1 MSQFTNEDE
10 AMIQS
15 MLRQLLQS
23 VKEKITG
30 APSVECAEEI
40 LLHLEET
47 DENFHNYE
55 FVKYLRQY
63 INNTLGSVIEEE
75 SEKCT
80 SAQNQSEVSGYDTLV
95 QHVTKKTRESMQLT
109 TEEELKN
116 KLTTIRT
123 DLLSQAQIFPSNG
136 FTFFLLK
143 NLSGYREMMHAL
155 KNVMMVVV
163 ESLINKF
170 EEDRMCNKEVDSK
183 TKKKC
188 QSDYYTDNCSDS
200 DSSFN
205 HSYTF
210 MSQEQLQLLVEK
222 LDPIQPKEVRQE
234 ALQTLCLAP
243 PTDVLNSEC
252 WPNLRKHLTM
262 SLSDPD
268 AIFSEKILRFY
279 AKTFSSSPF
288 NMTREVYTSLAQH
301 LEFYFLSG
309 EYSLG
314 LSSGLDVSN
323 ADINHILKKVRL
335 LNEYQKEAPSSWIR
349 YPEKYMEEIV
359 ESTLSLLS
367 VKHDPNHPA
376 SPDFLSPIYFLAL
389 LDIKAIWFKKWMH
402 AHYSRTVILRLLE
415 KKYKSLINAAVQQ
428 CLDYF
433 EFCKTAVSKTSR
445 ANDFSQQHSNNEQ
458 KCFYTGSELQY
469 IYFVHSLC
477 LLGRL
482 LIYKQGRNLFP
493 VQLKTKKD
501 CISLTDLL
509 VLFTQLIYYSP
520 SYSKAA
526 LTAHTDNYSPA
537 SLVMEILQVFCDQTG
552 CAADCLYTD
561 AVMDALLDPLRS
573 LLNGTEVYINCLETT
588 LIDVA
593 DILARIAAAEDGLS
607 VLLYGGNKNS
617 AKENSSTAVHVIVQ
631 FTKKLLHDDISLLSG
646 SELLQVVKGAFI
658 FVCRQMYRTCEGLQM
673 LIPYGLHE
681 SIGEAWKKANLLS
694 ERVPTPVAGAG
705 STSSI
710 SVDSKNVLLWEET
723 LLDALVNFSATPKGL
738 FLLHSTGAMSDCVS
752 FMFNSLSKNLQT
764 NECEEFGNE
773 VIVAQMAT
781 TPTAALALQS
791 SEQISILGFI
801 KAFVTELW
809 ALLECGKDDVRITQP
824 KSTPVDPIDQSCQK
838 FFLYLINLL
847 TYPAVFELLSKQDIP
862 NKPVYSHRE
871 VPTDI
876 ISIIDRIIILNSEAK
891 IHSLFNYEQSHVFGL
906 RLLNVLCCEL
916 NTLLLL
922 EAQYKVSQ
930 VLLTAQEENVTETSE
945 GPGDFI
951 VDSLSVERNHVLV
964 RINLIGGPQERILP
978 LRGLDKGS
986 DPYPWPMFSS
996 FPLPKCYLA
1005 EVPRKTEFRQ
1015 DKDLEKLLSILKNPG
1030 EQTEWAEICRRQFC
1044 KIMKARPEIFSG
1056 TILAELIQ
1064 KFVLHLS
1071 ESRSNCYFSMGSY
1084 EATDA
1089 DVKKESLSS
1098 VQQLG
1103 IEMTVRY
1110 GKYLNL
1116 LKEHAENELCFV
1128 LMNCEQFLKQQQRTV
1143 VSSLRCLQGRY
1154 AGYDWFASSA
1164 FLIMSGD
1171 GKKTLTFLQQFSRLL
1186 VSAFL
1191 WVPRLHMSMH
1201 LPITTV
1207 ESGIHPVYFCSAH
1220 HIEMLLKAELP
1231 LVFSAFHMSGFSP
1244 SQICLQ
1250 WITQCFWNYMD
1261 WSEICHYIATCI
1273 FLGPDY
1279 QVYMCISVFRH
1290 LQQDILKH
1298 TEAQDLQVFLKE
1310 EALHGFRV
1318 TDYLEYMESLEV
1330 IYRPVLLKDMR
1341 NITVQN
1347 R

>member
-1 MSQFTNEDE
+1 MSHFTSEDE
-10 AMIQS
+10 ALLQS

-63 INNTLGSVIEEE
+63 INNTVGSVIEEE
-75 SEKCT
+75 TEKCT
-80 SAQNQSEVSGYDTLV
+80 SAQNQGEVSGYDTLV
-95 QHVTKKTRESMQLT
+95 QHVTKKTRESK
-109 TEEELKN
+109 E
-116 KLTTIRT
+116 
-123 DLLSQAQIFPSNG
+123 
-136 FTFFLLK
+136 
-143 NLSGYREMMHAL
+143 YREMMHAL

-170 EEDRMCNKEVDSK
+170 EEDRMHNKEVDSK
-183 TKKKC
+183 TKKER
-188 QSDYYTDNCSDS
+188 QSGYYTDNCSDS

-205 HSYTF
+205 QSYTF
-210 MSQEQLQLLVEK
+210 MSQEQLQLLVER

-234 ALQTLCLAP
+234 AVETLCFAP
-243 PTDVLNSEC
+243 PSDILNSES

-268 AIFSEKILRFY
+268 GTFSEKILRFY

-288 NMTREVYTSLAQH
+288 NMTREVYTSLARH
-301 LEFYFLSG
+301 LELYFLSG
-309 EYSLG
+309 EYSLRI
-314 LSSGLDVSN
+314 SAGLDVSN
-323 ADINHILKKVRL
+323 TDINRLLKKVRL

-349 YPEKYMEEIV
+349 HPEKYMEEVV

-367 VKHDPNHPA
+367 VKHESSPA
-376 SPDFLSPIYFLAL
+376 VSPDFLSPVYFLAL
-389 LDIKAIWFKKWMH
+389 LDIKAVWFKKWTH
-402 AHYSRTVILRLLE
+402 AYYSRTVVLRLLE

-433 EFCKTAVSKTSR
+433 EFCKAAVNKNSGVS
-445 ANDFSQQHSNNEQ
+445 DFSQQHCSDKQN
-458 KCFYTGSELQY
+458 FSYTGPELQY
-469 IYFVHSLC
+469 VCFVHSLC

-493 VQLKTKKD
+493 VQLKNKKD
-501 CISLTDLL
+501 SVSITDLL

-520 SYSKAA
+520 RYPKTA
-526 LTAHTDNYSPA
+526 LTMHTDSYSPA

-552 CAADCLYTD
+552 CAAECLYKD
-561 AVMDALLDPLRS
+561 AVIDALLHPVQS
-573 LLNGTEVYINCLETT
+573 LLSGTEVHINCLETT
-588 LIDVA
+588 LIEVA
-593 DILARIAAAEDGLS
+593 DTLARIAAVEDGLS
-607 VLLYGGNKNS
+607 LLLYG
-617 AKENSSTAVHVIVQ
+617 ENEKTAREDSPAAVHVIIQ

-646 SELLQVVKGAFI
+646 SEILPVVKGAFI

-681 SIGEAWKKANLLS
+681 SIGEAWKKTSLLS
-694 ERVPTPVAGAG
+694 ERVPTPVTAVD
-705 STSSI
+705 STSSV
-710 SVDSKNVLLWEET
+710 SLESKNI
-723 LLDALVNFSATPKGL
+723 
-738 FLLHSTGAMSDCVS
+738 TGAMNDCVNY
-752 FMFNSLSKNLQT
+752 MFSSLSKKIQT
-764 NECEEFGNE
+764 NDYEEFGNR
-773 VIVAQMAT
+773 VIVTQIAT
-781 TPTAALALQS
+781 TPTGAVALQS
-791 SEQISILGFI
+791 SGFI
-801 KAFVTELW
+801 KALVTELW

-824 KSTPVDPIDQSCQK
+824 KSTPVEPIDQSCRK
-838 FFLYLINLL
+838 SFLSLINLL
-847 TYPAVFELLSKQDIP
+847 SYPAVFELLSKQDIP
-862 NKPVYSHRE
+862 NKPIYSLRE

-876 ISIIDRIIILNSEAK
+876 IDIIDRLIILNSEAK
-891 IHSLFNYEQSHVFGL
+891 IHSLFSYEQSHIFGL

-922 EAQYKVSQ
+922 ETQYKVSQ

-951 VDSLSVERNHVLV
+951 IDGLSVERNHVLV

-978 LRGLDKGS
+978 LRVLDKGS

-1005 EVPRKTEFRQ
+1005 EIPRKSEFRQ
-1015 DKDLEKLLSILKNPG
+1015 DKDLDKLLSLLKSP
-1030 EQTEWAEICRRQFC
+1030 EKQTGWRESCRKQFC
-1044 KIMKARPEIFSG
+1044 KVMKARPDIISG
-1056 TILAELIQ
+1056 TILAELIE
-1064 KFVLHLS
+1064 KFVSHLS
-1071 ESRSNCYFSMGSY
+1071 ESRSDCYFSMGNY
-1084 EATDA
+1084 KATDA
-1089 DVKKESLSS
+1089 DVKTESLSS

-1103 IEMTVRY
+1103 VEMTVRY

-1116 LKEHAENELCFV
+1116 LKENAENGLCFV
-1128 LMNCEQFLKQQQRTV
+1128 LMNCEKFLKQQQRTV
-1143 VSSLRCLQGRY
+1143 ESPLCCLQEHC
-1154 AGYDWFASSA
+1154 AGYDWFASSV

-1171 GKKTLTFLQQFSRLL
+1171 REKTFTFLQRFSRLL

-1191 WVPRLHMSMH
+1191 WLPRLHISVH

-1231 LVFSAFHMSGFSP
+1231 LVFSAFHMSGFTP

-1250 WITQCFWNYMD
+1250 WISQCFWNYMD
-1261 WSEICHYIATCI
+1261 WSEICHYIAICI

-1279 QVYMCISVFRH
+1279 QIYMCISVFRH

-1318 TDYLEYMESLEV
+1318 SDYLEYMESLEA
-1330 IYRPVLLKDMR
+1330 IYRPMLLKDMR
-1341 NITVQN
+1341 NIRVQN
-1347 R
+1347 T

>member
-1 MSQFTNEDE
+1 MSRFTSEDE
-10 AMIQS
+10 ALLQS

-63 INNTLGSVIEEE
+63 INNTVGSVIEEE
-75 SEKCT
+75 TEKCT
-80 SAQNQSEVSGYDTLV
+80 SAQNQGEVSGYDTLV
-95 QHVTKKTRESMQLT
+95 QHITKKTRESK
-109 TEEELKN
+109 E
-116 KLTTIRT
+116 
-123 DLLSQAQIFPSNG
+123 
-136 FTFFLLK
+136 
-143 NLSGYREMMHAL
+143 YREMMHAL

-170 EEDRMCNKEVDSK
+170 EEDRMRNKELDGK
-183 TKKKC
+183 TKNER
-188 QSDYYTDNCSDS
+188 QSGYYTDNCSDS

-205 HSYTF
+205 QSYAF
-210 MSQEQLQLLVEK
+210 MSQEQLQLLAER
-222 LDPIQPKEVRQE
+222 LDPVQPKEVRQE
-234 ALQTLCLAP
+234 ALQTLCFAP
-243 PTDVLNSEC
+243 PSDILNSES

-268 AIFSEKILRFY
+268 ATFSEKILRFY

-288 NMTREVYTSLAQH
+288 NMTRDVYTSLARH
-301 LEFYFLSG
+301 LELYFLSG
-309 EYSLG
+309 EYSLRI
-314 LSSGLDVSN
+314 SAGLDVSN
-323 ADINHILKKVRL
+323 TDINRLLKKVRL

-349 YPEKYMEEIV
+349 HPEKYMEEVV

-367 VKHDPNHPA
+367 VKHEPNHPA
-376 SPDFLSPIYFLAL
+376 SPDFLSPVYFLAL
-389 LDIKAIWFKKWMH
+389 LDIKAVWFKKWTH
-402 AHYSRTVILRLLE
+402 AYYSRTVVFRLLE

-433 EFCKTAVSKTSR
+433 EFCKAAVNKNSR
-445 ANDFSQQHSNNEQ
+445 VNDFSQQHCSDNQN
-458 KCFYTGSELQY
+458 FSYTGPELQY
-469 IYFVHSLC
+469 VYFVHSLC

-493 VQLKTKKD
+493 VQLKNKKG
-501 CISLTDLL
+501 IGSVSQSLGGKVHSGYLMT
-509 VLFTQLIYYSP
+509 
-520 SYSKAA
+520 
-526 LTAHTDNYSPA
+526 
-537 SLVMEILQVFCDQTG
+537 
-552 CAADCLYTD
+552 
-561 AVMDALLDPLRS
+561 ALLRHMDRSRVLVSTFRTLRKS
-573 LLNGTEVYINCLETT
+573 CRIAATVCCQALSTSAPYFPSPGLGSMGSGPAGMYINCLETT

-593 DILARIAAAEDGLS
+593 DILARIAAVEDGLS
-607 VLLYGGNKNS
+607 LLLYGENEKT
-617 AKENSSTAVHVIVQ
+617 AKDDSPTAVHVIVQ

-646 SELLQVVKGAFI
+646 SEHLPVVKGAFI

-681 SIGEAWKKANLLS
+681 SIGEAWKKTSLLS
-694 ERVPTPVAGAG
+694 ERVPTPVTGAD

-710 SVDSKNVLLWEET
+710 SLESKTILLWEET
-723 LLDALVNFSATPKGL
+723 LLDALLNFSVTPKGL
-738 FLLHSTGAMSDCVS
+738 FLLHSTGAMNDCVN
-752 FMFNSLSKNLQT
+752 FMFSSLSKKLQT
-764 NECEEFGNE
+764 NEYEEFGNR
-773 VIVAQMAT
+773 VIVTQMAT
-781 TPTAALALQS
+781 TPTGAVALQS
-791 SEQISILGFI
+791 SGFI
-801 KAFVTELW
+801 KALVTELW
-809 ALLECGKDDVRITQP
+809 ALLECGKDDLRITQP

-838 FFLYLINLL
+838 SFLSLINLL

-862 NKPVYSHRE
+862 NKPMYSLRE

-876 ISIIDRIIILNSEAK
+876 IDIIDRLIILNSDAK
-891 IHSLFNYEQSHVFGL
+891 IHSLFSYEQSHIFGL
-906 RLLNVLCCEL
+906 RTVLQRLCCQLSFSSLPALKSGVYAVEI
-916 NTLLLL
+916 
-922 EAQYKVSQ
+922 KGKCFW
-930 VLLTAQEENVTETSE
+930 VLFVCFFFF
-945 GPGDFI
+945 PRDFI
-951 VDSLSVERNHVLV
+951 IDGLSVERNHVLV

-978 LRGLDKGS
+978 LRVLNKGS

-1005 EVPRKTEFRQ
+1005 EIPRKAEFRQ
-1015 DKDLEKLLSILKNPG
+1015 DKDLDKLLSLFKSP
-1030 EQTEWAEICRRQFC
+1030 EKQTGWTEICRKQFC
-1044 KIMKARPEIFSG
+1044 KVMKARPDIISG
-1056 TILAELIQ
+1056 TILAELIE
-1064 KFVLHLS
+1064 KFVSHLS
-1071 ESRSNCYFSMGSY
+1071 ESQSDCYFSTGNY
-1084 EATDA
+1084 EAMDA
-1089 DVKKESLSS
+1089 DVKSESLSS

-1103 IEMTVRY
+1103 VEMTVRY

-1116 LKEHAENELCFV
+1116 LKEHAENGLCFV
-1128 LMNCEQFLKQQQRTV
+1128 LMNCEKFLKKQQRTV
-1143 VSSLRCLQGRY
+1143 VSSLCCLRERY
-1154 AGYDWFASSA
+1154 AGYDWFASSI

-1171 GKKTLTFLQQFSRLL
+1171 GEKTLMFLQRFSHLL

-1191 WVPRLHMSMH
+1191 WLPRLHISMH

-1231 LVFSAFHMSGFSP
+1231 LVFSAFHMSGFTP

-1261 WSEICHYIATCI
+1261 WSEICHYIAICI

-1279 QVYMCISVFRH
+1279 QIYMCISVFRH

-1298 TEAQDLQVFLKE
+1298 TEDQDLQVFLKE

-1318 TDYLEYMESLEV
+1318 SDYLEYMESLEA
-1330 IYRPVLLKDMR
+1330 IYRPMLLKDMR
-1341 NITVQN
+1341 SIRVQN
-1347 R
+1347 T

>member
-1 MSQFTNEDE
+1 MSHFTSEDE
-10 AMIQS
+10 ALLQS

-30 APSVECAEEI
+30 APSVERAEEI

-63 INNTLGSVIEEE
+63 INNTVGSVIEEE
-75 SEKCT
+75 TEKCT
-80 SAQNQSEVSGYDTLV
+80 SAQNQGEVSGYDTLV
-95 QHVTKKTRESMQLT
+95 QHVTKKTRESK
-109 TEEELKN
+109 E
-116 KLTTIRT
+116 
-123 DLLSQAQIFPSNG
+123 
-136 FTFFLLK
+136 
-143 NLSGYREMMHAL
+143 YREMMHAL

-170 EEDRMCNKEVDSK
+170 EEDRMCNMELDSK
-183 TKKKC
+183 TKKERR
-188 QSDYYTDNCSDS
+188 SGYYTDNCSDS

-205 HSYTF
+205 QSYTF
-210 MSQEQLQLLVEK
+210 MSQEQLQLLVER

-234 ALQTLCLAP
+234 ALQTLCFAP
-243 PTDVLNSEC
+243 PSDILNSES

-262 SLSDPD
+262 SLSDAD
-268 AIFSEKILRFY
+268 ATFSEKILRFY

-288 NMTREVYTSLAQH
+288 NMTREVYTSLAKH
-301 LEFYFLSG
+301 LELYFLSG
-309 EYSLG
+309 EYSLRI
-314 LSSGLDVSN
+314 SAGLDVSN
-323 ADINHILKKVRL
+323 TDVNRLLKKVRL

-349 YPEKYMEEIV
+349 HPEKYMEEVV

-367 VKHDPNHPA
+367 VKHEPNHPA
-376 SPDFLSPIYFLAL
+376 SPDFLSPVHFLAL
-389 LDIKAIWFKKWMH
+389 LDIKAVWFKKWTH
-402 AHYSRTVILRLLE
+402 AYYSRTVVLRLLE

-433 EFCKTAVSKTSR
+433 EFCKAAVNKNSR
-445 ANDFSQQHSNNEQ
+445 VNDFSQQHCSDKQN
-458 KCFYTGSELQY
+458 FSYTGPELQY
-469 IYFVHSLC
+469 VYFVHSLC

-493 VQLKTKKD
+493 VQLKNKKD
-501 CISLTDLL
+501 SVSITDLL

-520 SYSKAA
+520 SYPKTA
-526 LTAHTDNYSPA
+526 LAEHADTYSPA

-552 CAADCLYTD
+552 CAVECLYTD
-561 AVMDALLDPLRS
+561 AVIDALLHPVQS
-573 LLNGTEVYINCLETT
+573 LLSGTEVYINCLETT

-593 DILARIAAAEDGLS
+593 DILARIAAVEDGLS
-607 VLLYGGNKNS
+607 LLLYGENEKT
-617 AKENSSTAVHVIVQ
+617 AKEDSPTAVHVIVQ

-646 SELLQVVKGAFI
+646 SEILPVVKGAFI

-673 LIPYGLHE
+673 LIRYGLHE
-681 SIGEAWKKANLLS
+681 SIGEAWKKTSLLS
-694 ERVPTPVAGAG
+694 ERVPTPVTGAD

-710 SVDSKNVLLWEET
+710 SLESKNILLWEET
-723 LLDALVNFSATPKGL
+723 LLDALLNFSATPKGL
-738 FLLHSTGAMSDCVS
+738 FLLHSTGAMNDCVN
-752 FMFNSLSKNLQT
+752 FMFSSLSKKIQT
-764 NECEEFGNE
+764 NEYEEFGNR
-773 VIVAQMAT
+773 VIVTQMAT
-781 TPTAALALQS
+781 TPTGAVALQS
-791 SEQISILGFI
+791 SGFI
-801 KAFVTELW
+801 KALVTELW
-809 ALLECGKDDVRITQP
+809 ALLECGKDDLRVTQP
-824 KSTPVDPIDQSCQK
+824 KSTPVDTIDQSCQK
-838 FFLYLINLL
+838 SFLTLINLL

-862 NKPVYSHRE
+862 NKPMYSLRE

-876 ISIIDRIIILNSEAK
+876 IKMEQMNRGPSACLHSSFERFYSTHMQGNLAWKDIIDRLIILNSEAK
-891 IHSLFNYEQSHVFGL
+891 IRSLFSYEQSHIFGL

-922 EAQYKVSQ
+922 ETQYKVSQ

-951 VDSLSVERNHVLV
+951 IDGLSVERNHVLV

-978 LRGLDKGS
+978 LRVLDKGS

-1005 EVPRKTEFRQ
+1005 EVPRKAEFRQ
-1015 DKDLEKLLSILKNPG
+1015 DKDLDKLLSLLKSPDK
-1030 EQTEWAEICRRQFC
+1030 QTGWTEICRKQFC
-1044 KIMKARPEIFSG
+1044 KVMKARPDIISG
-1056 TILAELIQ
+1056 TILAELIE
-1064 KFVLHLS
+1064 KFVSHLS
-1071 ESRSNCYFSMGSY
+1071 ESHLDCYFSTGNY
-1084 EATDA
+1084 KAVDA
-1089 DVKKESLSS
+1089 DVTNESLSS

-1103 IEMTVRY
+1103 VEMTVRY

-1116 LKEHAENELCFV
+1116 LKEHAENGLCFV
-1128 LMNCEQFLKQQQRTV
+1128 LMNCEKFLKQQQRTV
-1143 VSSLRCLQGRY
+1143 VSSLCCLQERY
-1154 AGYDWFASSA
+1154 AGYDWFASSV
-1164 FLIMSGD
+1164 FLMMSGD
-1171 GKKTLTFLQQFSRLL
+1171 GEKTLAFLQRFSRLL

-1191 WVPRLHMSMH
+1191 WLPRLHISMH
-1201 LPITTV
+1201 LPVTTV

-1231 LVFSAFHMSGFSP
+1231 LVFSAFHMAGFTS

-1261 WSEICHYIATCI
+1261 WSEICHYIAICI

-1279 QVYMCISVFRH
+1279 QIYMCISVFRH

-1318 TDYLEYMESLEV
+1318 SDYLEYMESLEA
-1330 IYRPVLLKDMR
+1330 IYRPMLLKDMR
-1341 NITVQN
+1341 NIRVQN
-1347 R
+1347 T

>member
-10 AMIQS
+10 ALLQS

-23 VKEKITG
+23 VKDKITG

-63 INNTLGSVIEEE
+63 INNTLGPVIEEE

-80 SAQNQSEVSGYDTLV
+80 SIQNQTEVSGYDTLV
-95 QHVTKKTRESMQLT
+95 QHVTKKTRES
-109 TEEELKN
+109 KH
-116 KLTTIRT
+116 
-123 DLLSQAQIFPSNG
+123 
-136 FTFFLLK
+136 
-143 NLSGYREMMHAL
+143 YRDMVHAL

-170 EEDRMCNKEVDSK
+170 EEDRMCNKELDSK

-205 HSYTF
+205 QSYTF

-234 ALQTLCLAP
+234 ALQMLCLAP
-243 PTDVLNSEC
+243 PSDVLNSEC
-252 WPNLRKHLTM
+252 WPNLRKHLMM

-268 AIFSEKILRFY
+268 AVFSEKVLRFY

-301 LEFYFLSG
+301 LELYFLSG
-309 EYSLG
+309 EYSLHI
-314 LSSGLDVSN
+314 SSGLDVSS
-323 ADINHILKKVRL
+323 ADVNHILKKVRL

-376 SPDFLSPIYFLAL
+376 SSDFLSPIYFLAL
-389 LDIKAIWFKKWMH
+389 LDIKAVWFKRWTH

-433 EFCKTAVSKTSR
+433 EFCKAAVSKTSR
-445 ANDFSQQHSNNEQ
+445 VNDFSQQHSYNEQ
-458 KCFYTGSELQY
+458 TFFYTGSDLQY
-469 IYFVHSLC
+469 ICFVHSLC

-493 VQLKTKKD
+493 VQLKNKKD
-501 CISLTDLL
+501 CVSLTDLL

-520 SYSKAA
+520 SYSKEA

-573 LLNGTEVYINCLETT
+573 LLNGTEVYINCPETT

-617 AKENSSTAVHVIVQ
+617 AKENSPTAVHVIVQ

-681 SIGEAWKKANLLS
+681 SIGEAWKKASSLS
-694 ERVPTPVAGAG
+694 ERATGAD
-705 STSSI
+705 SKSSI
-710 SVDSKNVLLWEET
+710 SLDSKNVSLWEET
-723 LLDALVNFSATPKGL
+723 LLDALLNFSATPKGL
-738 FLLHSTGAMSDCVS
+738 FLLHSTEAMSDCVS
-752 FMFNSLSKNLQT
+752 FMFNSLSKKHQT
-764 NECEEFGNE
+764 NEREEFGNG

-781 TPTAALALQS
+781 TPAAAVALQS
-791 SEQISILGFI
+791 SGFI
-801 KAFVTELW
+801 KAFVAELW
-809 ALLECGKDDVRITQP
+809 ALLECGKDDVRLTQP

-838 FFLYLINLL
+838 TFLYLINLL

-862 NKPVYSHRE
+862 NKPMYSHRE

-922 EAQYKVSQ
+922 ETQYKVSE
-930 VLLTAQEENVTETSE
+930 VLLTAQEENVTEASE

-951 VDSLSVERNHVLV
+951 IDSLSVERNHVLV
-964 RINLIGGPQERILP
+964 RINLIGGPRERILP
-978 LRGLDKGS
+978 SRALDKGS

-1005 EVPRKTEFRQ
+1005 EAPRKDDFGQ
-1015 DKDLEKLLSILKNPG
+1015 DKDLDKLLSILQNPG
-1030 EQTEWAEICRRQFC
+1030 EQTEWAEICRTQFC
-1044 KIMKARPEIFSG
+1044 KIMKTRPDIISG
-1056 TILAELIQ
+1056 AILAELIE
-1064 KFVLHLS
+1064 KFVLRLS
-1071 ESRSNCYFSMGSY
+1071 ESQSNCYFSMGRY
-1084 EATDA
+1084 KATDA
-1089 DVKKESLSS
+1089 GMKKESLSS

-1116 LKEHAENELCFV
+1116 LKEHAENELCSV

-1154 AGYDWFASSA
+1154 AGYDWFASSV

-1171 GKKTLTFLQQFSRLL
+1171 GEKTLTFLQRFSHLL

-1191 WVPRLHMSMH
+1191 WIPRLHMSMH

-1220 HIEMLLKAELP
+1220 YIEMLLKAELP
-1231 LVFSAFHMSGFSP
+1231 LVFAAFHMSGFTP

-1318 TDYLEYMESLEV
+1318 SDYLGYMESLELT
-1330 IYRPVLLKDMR
+1330 YRPALLKDMR
-1341 NITVQN
+1341 NIGVQN
-1347 R
+1347 T

>member
-1 MSQFTNEDE
+1 MSHFTSEDE
-10 AMIQS
+10 ALLQS

-63 INNTLGSVIEEE
+63 INNTVGSVIEEE
-75 SEKCT
+75 TEKCT
-80 SAQNQSEVSGYDTLV
+80 SAQNQGEVSGYDTLV
-95 QHVTKKTRESMQLT
+95 QHVTKKTRESK
-109 TEEELKN
+109 E
-116 KLTTIRT
+116 
-123 DLLSQAQIFPSNG
+123 
-136 FTFFLLK
+136 
-143 NLSGYREMMHAL
+143 YREMMHAL

-170 EEDRMCNKEVDSK
+170 EEDRMHNKEVDSK
-183 TKKKC
+183 TKKER
-188 QSDYYTDNCSDS
+188 QSGYYTDNCSDS

-205 HSYTF
+205 QSYTF
-210 MSQEQLQLLVEK
+210 MSQEQLQLLVER

-234 ALQTLCLAP
+234 AVETLCFAP
-243 PTDVLNSEC
+243 PSDILNSES

-268 AIFSEKILRFY
+268 GTFSEKILRFY

-288 NMTREVYTSLAQH
+288 NMTREVYTSLARH
-301 LEFYFLSG
+301 LELYFLSG
-309 EYSLG
+309 EYSLRI
-314 LSSGLDVSN
+314 SAGLDVSN
-323 ADINHILKKVRL
+323 TDINRLLKKVRL

-349 YPEKYMEEIV
+349 HPEKYMEEVV

-367 VKHDPNHPA
+367 VKHESSPA
-376 SPDFLSPIYFLAL
+376 VSPDFLSPVYFLAL
-389 LDIKAIWFKKWMH
+389 LDIKAVWFKKWTH
-402 AHYSRTVILRLLE
+402 AYYSRTVVLRLLE

-433 EFCKTAVSKTSR
+433 EFCKAAVNKNSGVS
-445 ANDFSQQHSNNEQ
+445 DFSQQHCSDKQN
-458 KCFYTGSELQY
+458 FSYTGPELQY
-469 IYFVHSLC
+469 VCFVHSLC

-493 VQLKTKKD
+493 VQLKNKKD
-501 CISLTDLL
+501 SVSITDLL

-520 SYSKAA
+520 RYPKTA
-526 LTAHTDNYSPA
+526 LTMHTDSYSPA

-552 CAADCLYTD
+552 CAAECLYKD
-561 AVMDALLDPLRS
+561 AVIDALLHPVQS
-573 LLNGTEVYINCLETT
+573 LLSGTEVYINCLETT
-588 LIDVA
+588 LIEVA
-593 DILARIAAAEDGLS
+593 DILARIAAVEDGLS
-607 VLLYGGNKNS
+607 LLLYG
-617 AKENSSTAVHVIVQ
+617 ENEKTAREDSPAAVHVIIQ

-646 SELLQVVKGAFI
+646 SEILPVVKGAFI

-681 SIGEAWKKANLLS
+681 SIGEAWKKTSLLS
-694 ERVPTPVAGAG
+694 ERVPTPVTAVD
-705 STSSI
+705 STSSV
-710 SVDSKNVLLWEET
+710 SLESKNI
-723 LLDALVNFSATPKGL
+723 
-738 FLLHSTGAMSDCVS
+738 TGAMNDCVNY
-752 FMFNSLSKNLQT
+752 MFSSLSKKIQT
-764 NECEEFGNE
+764 NDYEEFGNR
-773 VIVAQMAT
+773 VIVTQIAT
-781 TPTAALALQS
+781 TPTGAVALQS
-791 SEQISILGFI
+791 SGFI
-801 KAFVTELW
+801 KALVTELW

-824 KSTPVDPIDQSCQK
+824 KSTPVEPIDQSCRK
-838 FFLYLINLL
+838 SFLSLINLL
-847 TYPAVFELLSKQDIP
+847 SYPAVFELLSKQDIP
-862 NKPVYSHRE
+862 NKPIYSLRE

-876 ISIIDRIIILNSEAK
+876 IDIIDRLIILNSEAK
-891 IHSLFNYEQSHVFGL
+891 IHSLFSYEQSHIFGL

-922 EAQYKVSQ
+922 ETQYKVSQ

-951 VDSLSVERNHVLV
+951 IDGLSVERNHVLV

-978 LRGLDKGS
+978 LRVLDKGS

-1005 EVPRKTEFRQ
+1005 EIPRKSEFRQ
-1015 DKDLEKLLSILKNPG
+1015 DKDLDKLLSLLKSP
-1030 EQTEWAEICRRQFC
+1030 EKQTGWRESCRKQFC
-1044 KIMKARPEIFSG
+1044 KVMKARPDIISG
-1056 TILAELIQ
+1056 TILAELIE
-1064 KFVLHLS
+1064 KFVSHLS
-1071 ESRSNCYFSMGSY
+1071 ESRSDCYFSMGNY
-1084 EATDA
+1084 KATDA
-1089 DVKKESLSS
+1089 DVKTESLSS

-1103 IEMTVRY
+1103 VEMTVRY

-1116 LKEHAENELCFV
+1116 LKENAENGLCFV
-1128 LMNCEQFLKQQQRTV
+1128 LMNCEKFLKQQQRTV
-1143 VSSLRCLQGRY
+1143 ESPLCCLQEHC
-1154 AGYDWFASSA
+1154 AGYDWFASSV

-1171 GKKTLTFLQQFSRLL
+1171 REKTFTFLQRFSRLL

-1191 WVPRLHMSMH
+1191 WLPRLHISVH

-1220 HIEMLLKAELP
+1220 HMEMLLKAELP
-1231 LVFSAFHMSGFSP
+1231 LVFSAFHMSGFAP

-1250 WITQCFWNYMD
+1250 WISQCFWNYMD
-1261 WSEICHYIATCI
+1261 WSEICHYIAICI

-1279 QVYMCISVFRH
+1279 QIYMCISVFRH

-1318 TDYLEYMESLEV
+1318 SDYLEYMESLEA
-1330 IYRPVLLKDMR
+1330 IYRPMLLKDMR
-1341 NITVQN
+1341 NIRVQN
-1347 R
+1347 T

>member
-10 AMIQS
+10 ALLQS

-80 SAQNQSEVSGYDTLV
+80 SIQNQTEVSGYDTLV
-95 QHVTKKTRESMQLT
+95 QHVTKKTRESKQ
-109 TEEELKN
+109 
-116 KLTTIRT
+116 
-123 DLLSQAQIFPSNG
+123 
-136 FTFFLLK
+136 
-143 NLSGYREMMHAL
+143 YREMMHAL

-170 EEDRMCNKEVDSK
+170 EEDRMCNKELDSK

-188 QSDYYTDNCSDS
+188 QSDYYTDNYSDS

-205 HSYTF
+205 
-210 MSQEQLQLLVEK
+210 Q
-222 LDPIQPKEVRQE
+222 VRQE
-234 ALQTLCLAP
+234 ALQMLCLAP
-243 PTDVLNSEC
+243 PSDVLNSEC
-252 WPNLRKHLTM
+252 WPNLRKHLMM

-268 AIFSEKILRFY
+268 AIFSEKVLRFY

-301 LEFYFLSG
+301 LELYFLSG
-309 EYSLG
+309 EYSLRI
-314 LSSGLDVSN
+314 SSGLDVSN
-323 ADINHILKKVRL
+323 ADVNHILKKVRL

-349 YPEKYMEEIV
+349 YPEKYMEEVV

-376 SPDFLSPIYFLAL
+376 SPDFLSPICFLAL
-389 LDIKAIWFKKWMH
+389 LDIKAVWFKKWTH

-428 CLDYF
+428 CFDYF
-433 EFCKTAVSKTSR
+433 EFCKAAVGKTSR
-445 ANDFSQQHSNNEQ
+445 VNDFSQQHSCNEQ
-458 KCFYTGSELQY
+458 KFFYTGSDLQY
-469 IYFVHSLC
+469 ICFVHSLC

-493 VQLKTKKD
+493 VQLKNKKD
-501 CISLTDLL
+501 CVSLTDLL

-520 SYSKAA
+520 SYSKEA
-526 LTAHTDNYSPA
+526 LTAHTDSYSPA

-561 AVMDALLDPLRS
+561 EVMDALLDPLQS
-573 LLNGTEVYINCLETT
+573 LLNGTEVYINCPETT
-588 LIDVA
+588 LIDLA

-607 VLLYGGNKNS
+607 VLLYGGNKNC
-617 AKENSSTAVHVIVQ
+617 AKENSPTAVHVIVQ

-681 SIGEAWKKANLLS
+681 SIGEAWKKASLLS
-694 ERVPTPVAGAG
+694 ERATGAD

-710 SVDSKNVLLWEET
+710 SLDSKNILLWEET
-723 LLDALVNFSATPKGL
+723 LLDALLNFSATPKGL

-752 FMFNSLSKNLQT
+752 FMFNSLSKKHQQT
-764 NECEEFGNE
+764 NEREEFGNG

-781 TPTAALALQS
+781 TPAAAVALQS
-791 SEQISILGFI
+791 SGFI
-801 KAFVTELW
+801 KAFVAELW

-824 KSTPVDPIDQSCQK
+824 KSTPVDAIDQSCQK
-838 FFLYLINLL
+838 SFLYLINLL

-862 NKPVYSHRE
+862 NKPMYSHRE

-876 ISIIDRIIILNSEAK
+876 INIIDRIIILNSEAK

-916 NTLLLL
+916 DTLLLL
-922 EAQYKVSQ
+922 ETQYKVSE
-930 VLLTAQEENVTETSE
+930 VLLTAQKENVTEASE
-945 GPGDFI
+945 GPGEFI
-951 VDSLSVERNHVLV
+951 IDSLSVERNHILV
-964 RINLIGGPQERILP
+964 RINLIGGPRERILP
-978 LRGLDKGS
+978 LRALDKGN

-1005 EVPRKTEFRQ
+1005 EAPRKDDFGQ
-1015 DKDLEKLLSILKNPG
+1015 DKDLDKLLSILQNPE

-1044 KIMKARPEIFSG
+1044 KIMKTRPDIISG
-1056 TILAELIQ
+1056 AILAELIE
-1064 KFVLHLS
+1064 KFVLRLS
-1071 ESRSNCYFSMGSY
+1071 ESRSNCYFSKGRY

-1089 DVKKESLSS
+1089 DMKKESLSS

-1128 LMNCEQFLKQQQRTV
+1128 LLNCEQFLKQQQRTV

-1154 AGYDWFASSA
+1154 AGYDWFASSV

-1171 GKKTLTFLQQFSRLL
+1171 GEKTLTFLQQFSHLL

-1191 WVPRLHMSMH
+1191 WIPRLHMSMH

-1220 HIEMLLKAELP
+1220 YIEMLLKAELP
-1231 LVFSAFHMSGFSP
+1231 LVFAAFHMSAFTP

-1318 TDYLEYMESLEV
+1318 SDYLEYMESLEL
-1330 IYRPVLLKDMR
+1330 IYRPALMKDMR
-1341 NITVQN
+1341 NIKVQN
-1347 R
+1347 T

>member
-10 AMIQS
+10 ALLQS

-80 SAQNQSEVSGYDTLV
+80 STQNQTEISGYDTLV
-95 QHVTKKTRESMQLT
+95 QHVTKKTRESKQ
-109 TEEELKN
+109 
-116 KLTTIRT
+116 
-123 DLLSQAQIFPSNG
+123 
-136 FTFFLLK
+136 
-143 NLSGYREMMHAL
+143 YREMMHAL

-170 EEDRMCNKEVDSK
+170 EEDRMCNKELDSK
-183 TKKKC
+183 SKKKC
-188 QSDYYTDNCSDS
+188 QSDYYTDNYSDS

-205 HSYTF
+205 QSYTF

-234 ALQTLCLAP
+234 ALQMLCLSP
-243 PTDVLNSEC
+243 PSDVLNSEC
-252 WPNLRKHLTM
+252 WPNLRKHLMM

-288 NMTREVYTSLAQH
+288 NMAREVYTSLAQH
-301 LEFYFLSG
+301 LEFYFFSG
-309 EYSLG
+309 EYSLRI
-314 LSSGLDVSN
+314 SSGLDVSN
-323 ADINHILKKVRL
+323 ADVNHILKKVRL

-389 LDIKAIWFKKWMH
+389 LDIKAMWFKKWTH

-433 EFCKTAVSKTSR
+433 EYCKAAVSKTPRVSG
-445 ANDFSQQHSNNEQ
+445 FSQQHLNNEQ
-458 KCFYTGSELQY
+458 KFFYTGSELQY

-493 VQLKTKKD
+493 VHLENKKD

-509 VLFTQLIYYSP
+509 VLFARLIYYSP
-520 SYSKAA
+520 SYSKEA

-561 AVMDALLDPLRS
+561 AVMDALLDPLQS

-593 DILARIAAAEDGLS
+593 DILARIAAAEDGLP
-607 VLLYGGNKNS
+607 VLLYGGSKNS
-617 AKENSSTAVHVIVQ
+617 AKESSPTAVHVIVQ

-681 SIGEAWKKANLLS
+681 SIGEAWKKASLLS
-694 ERVPTPVAGAG
+694 ERVPTPVTGADC
-705 STSSI
+705 TSSI
-710 SVDSKNVLLWEET
+710 SLDSKNVLLWEET
-723 LLDALVNFSATPKGL
+723 LLDALLNFSATPKGL

-752 FMFNSLSKNLQT
+752 FMFNSLSKKHQT
-764 NECEEFGNE
+764 NEREEFGNG

-781 TPTAALALQS
+781 TPTAAVALQS
-791 SEQISILGFI
+791 SGFI
-801 KAFVTELW
+801 KAFITELW

-838 FFLYLINLL
+838 SFLYLINLL
-847 TYPAVFELLSKQDIP
+847 TYPAVFELLSEQDIP
-862 NKPVYSHRE
+862 NKPMYSHRE

-876 ISIIDRIIILNSEAK
+876 INVIDRIIIVNSEAK
-891 IHSLFNYEQSHVFGL
+891 IHSLFNYEQSHIFGL
-906 RLLNVLCCEL
+906 RLLSVLCCEL

-922 EAQYKVSQ
+922 ETQYKVSQ
-930 VLLTAQEENVTETSE
+930 VLLTAQEENVTEASE

-978 LRGLDKGS
+978 LRALEKGS

-1005 EVPRKTEFRQ
+1005 EVPRKADFRQ
-1015 DKDLEKLLSILKNPG
+1015 DKDLDELISILQNPG
-1030 EQTEWAEICRRQFC
+1030 GQTEWAEICRRQFC
-1044 KIMKARPEIFSG
+1044 KIMKTRPDIISG
-1056 TILAELIQ
+1056 AILAELIE

-1071 ESRSNCYFSMGSY
+1071 ESRSNCYFSIGRY
-1084 EATDA
+1084 EATDV
-1089 DVKKESLSS
+1089 DMKKESLSS

-1154 AGYDWFASSA
+1154 AGYDWFASSV

-1171 GKKTLTFLQQFSRLL
+1171 GEKTLTFLQQFSHLL

-1191 WVPRLHMSMH
+1191 WIPRLHMSMH

-1207 ESGIHPVYFCSAH
+1207 ESGIHPVYFCTAH
-1220 HIEMLLKAELP
+1220 YIEMLLKAELP
-1231 LVFSAFHMSGFSP
+1231 LVFSAFHMSGFTP
-1244 SQICLQ
+1244 SQ
-1250 WITQCFWNYMD
+1250 TPT
-1261 WSEICHYIATCI
+1261 A
-1273 FLGPDY
+1273 
-1279 QVYMCISVFRH
+1279 RH
-1290 LQQDILKH
+1290 P
-1298 TEAQDLQVFLKE
+1298 EA
-1310 EALHGFRV
+1310 HRSPRSPGF
-1318 TDYLEYMESLEV
+1318 S
-1330 IYRPVLLKDMR
+1330 
-1341 NITVQN
+1341 
-1347 R
+1347 

>member
-10 AMIQS
+10 VLLQS

-63 INNTLGSVIEEE
+63 INNTLGSLIEEE

-80 SAQNQSEVSGYDTLV
+80 STQNQSEVSGYDTLV
-95 QHVTKKTRESMQLT
+95 QHVTKKTRESKQ
-109 TEEELKN
+109 
-116 KLTTIRT
+116 
-123 DLLSQAQIFPSNG
+123 
-136 FTFFLLK
+136 
-143 NLSGYREMMHAL
+143 YREMMHAL
-155 KNVMMVVV
+155 KNVMTIVV

-170 EEDRMCNKEVDSK
+170 EEDRMCNKELDSK

-205 HSYTF
+205 QSYTF

-222 LDPIQPKEVRQE
+222 FDPIQPKEVRQE
-234 ALQTLCLAP
+234 ALQMLCLAP
-243 PTDVLNSEC
+243 PSDVLNSEC

-268 AIFSEKILRFY
+268 EIVSEKILRFY

-309 EYSLG
+309 EYSLRI
-314 LSSGLDVSN
+314 SSGLDVSN
-323 ADINHILKKVRL
+323 ADVNHILKKVRL

-367 VKHDPNHPA
+367 VKHDPSHPA
-376 SPDFLSPIYFLAL
+376 SSDFLSPVYFLAL
-389 LDIKAIWFKKWMH
+389 LDIKAIWFKKWTH

-415 KKYKSLINAAVQQ
+415 KKYKFLINAAVQQ

-433 EFCKTAVSKTSR
+433 EFCKTAISKTSR
-445 ANDFSQQHSNNEQ
+445 VDDFSQQHSNNEQ
-458 KCFYTGSELQY
+458 KFFYTGSELQY

-493 VQLKTKKD
+493 VQLKNKKD
-501 CISLTDLL
+501 CVSLTDLL

-520 SYSKAA
+520 RYSKEA

-552 CAADCLYTD
+552 CATDCLYTD
-561 AVMDALLDPLRS
+561 AVMDALLDPLQS
-573 LLNGTEVYINCLETT
+573 LLNGTEVFINCLETT

-607 VLLYGGNKNS
+607 VLLYGENKNS
-617 AKENSSTAVHVIVQ
+617 AKENSPTAVRIIVQ

-646 SELLQVVKGAFI
+646 SKLLQVVKGAFI

-681 SIGEAWKKANLLS
+681 SIGEAWKKASLLS
-694 ERVPTPVAGAG
+694 ERVPTPVTGAD

-710 SVDSKNVLLWEET
+710 SLDSKNIVLWEET
-723 LLDALVNFSATPKGL
+723 LLDALLNFSATPKGL
-738 FLLHSTGAMSDCVS
+738 YLLHSTGAMSDCVS
-752 FMFNSLSKNLQT
+752 FMFNNLSKKHQT
-764 NECEEFGNE
+764 NEREEFDNG

-781 TPTAALALQS
+781 TPTAAVALQS
-791 SEQISILGFI
+791 SGFI
-801 KAFVTELW
+801 KAFVAELW

-838 FFLYLINLL
+838 SFLYLINLL

-862 NKPVYSHRE
+862 NKPMYSHRE

-876 ISIIDRIIILNSEAK
+876 INIIDRIVILNSEAK

-922 EAQYKVSQ
+922 ETQYKVSQ
-930 VLLTAQEENVTETSE
+930 VLLTAQEENVTEASE

-978 LRGLDKGS
+978 LRTLDKGS

-1005 EVPRKTEFRQ
+1005 EVPKKADFRQ
-1015 DKDLEKLLSILKNPG
+1015 DKVLDKLISILQNPDG
-1030 EQTEWAEICRRQFC
+1030 QSEWAEICRRQFC
-1044 KIMKARPEIFSG
+1044 KIMKTRPDTISG
-1056 TILAELIQ
+1056 AT
-1064 KFVLHLS
+1064 
-1071 ESRSNCYFSMGSY
+1071 
-1084 EATDA
+1084 TDA
-1089 DVKKESLSS
+1089 DVKKENLSS

-1110 GKYLNL
+1110 GKHLNL

-1128 LMNCEQFLKQQQRTV
+1128 LMNCEQFLKQQQRAV

-1154 AGYDWFASSA
+1154 AGYDWFASSV

-1171 GKKTLTFLQQFSRLL
+1171 GEKTLTFLQQFSHLL

-1191 WVPRLHMSMH
+1191 WIPRLHLSMH
-1201 LPITTV
+1201 LPITSV

-1220 HIEMLLKAELP
+1220 YIEMLLKAELP
-1231 LVFSAFHMSGFSP
+1231 LVFSAFHMSGFTP

-1318 TDYLEYMESLEV
+1318 TDYLEYMESLEL
-1330 IYRPVLLKDMR
+1330 IYRPMLLNDMR
-1341 NITVQN
+1341 NIRVQN
-1347 R
+1347 T

>member
-10 AMIQS
+10 ALLQS

-63 INNTLGSVIEEE
+63 INDALGSVIEEE

-80 SAQNQSEVSGYDTLV
+80 STQNQSEVSGYDTLV
-95 QHVTKKTRESMQLT
+95 QHVTKKTRESKQ
-109 TEEELKN
+109 
-116 KLTTIRT
+116 
-123 DLLSQAQIFPSNG
+123 
-136 FTFFLLK
+136 
-143 NLSGYREMMHAL
+143 YREMMHAL

-170 EEDRMCNKEVDSK
+170 EEDRMCNKELDSK

-188 QSDYYTDNCSDS
+188 QSDYYTDNYSDS

-205 HSYTF
+205 QVNICVVCLT
-210 MSQEQLQLLVEK
+210 LQ
-222 LDPIQPKEVRQE
+222 VRQE

-243 PTDVLNSEC
+243 PSDVLNSEC

-268 AIFSEKILRFY
+268 EIFSEKILRFY

-309 EYSLG
+309 EYSLRI
-314 LSSGLDVSN
+314 SSGLDVSN

-376 SPDFLSPIYFLAL
+376 SSDFLSPIYFLAL
-389 LDIKAIWFKKWMH
+389 LDIKAIWFKKWTH

-415 KKYKSLINAAVQQ
+415 KKYKSLVSISQG
-428 CLDYF
+428 YF
-433 EFCKTAVSKTSR
+433 YMFLVFCFVLFVR
-445 ANDFSQQHSNNEQ
+445 AIPYNEQ
-458 KCFYTGSELQY
+458 KFFYTGSELQY

-493 VQLKTKKD
+493 VQLKNKKD
-501 CISLTDLL
+501 CVSLTDLL

-520 SYSKAA
+520 SYSKEA

-552 CAADCLYTD
+552 CATDCLYTD
-561 AVMDALLDPLRS
+561 AVMDALLKPLQS
-573 LLNGTEVYINCLETT
+573 LLNGTEVFINCLETT

-617 AKENSSTAVHVIVQ
+617 AKENSPTAVHIIVQ

-681 SIGEAWKKANLLS
+681 SIGEAWKKASLLS
-694 ERVPTPVAGAG
+694 ERVPTPATGAD

-710 SVDSKNVLLWEET
+710 SLDSKNIVLWEET
-723 LLDALVNFSATPKGL
+723 LLDALLNFSATPKGL

-752 FMFNSLSKNLQT
+752 FMFNSLSKKHQT
-764 NECEEFGNE
+764 NEHEEFDNG
-773 VIVAQMAT
+773 VIIAQMAT
-781 TPTAALALQS
+781 TPTAAVALQS
-791 SEQISILGFI
+791 SGFI
-801 KAFVTELW
+801 KAFVAELW

-838 FFLYLINLL
+838 SFLCLINLL

-862 NKPVYSHRE
+862 NKPTYSHRE

-876 ISIIDRIIILNSEAK
+876 INIIDRIIILNSEAK
-891 IHSLFNYEQSHVFGL
+891 IHSLFNYEQSHIFGL

-922 EAQYKVSQ
+922 ETQYKVSQ
-930 VLLTAQEENVTETSE
+930 VLLTAQEENVTEASE

-978 LRGLDKGS
+978 LRALDKGS

-996 FPLPKCYLA
+996 FPLPNCYLA
-1005 EVPRKTEFRQ
+1005 EVPRKADFRQ
-1015 DKDLEKLLSILKNPG
+1015 GTYKACKY
-1030 EQTEWAEICRRQFC
+1030 CRF
-1044 KIMKARPEIFSG
+1044 
-1056 TILAELIQ
+1056 LAELIE

-1071 ESRSNCYFSMGSY
+1071 ENRSNCYFSVGRY
-1084 EATDA
+1084 EAIDA
-1089 DVKKESLSS
+1089 DVKKENLSS

-1110 GKYLNL
+1110 GKHLNL

-1128 LMNCEQFLKQQQRTV
+1128 LMNCEQFLKQQQRAV
-1143 VSSLRCLQGRY
+1143 VSSLRCLQGCY
-1154 AGYDWFASSA
+1154 AGYDWFASSV

-1171 GKKTLTFLQQFSRLL
+1171 GEKTLTFLQQFSHLL

-1191 WVPRLHMSMH
+1191 WIPRLHMSMH

-1207 ESGIHPVYFCSAH
+1207 ESGIHPVYFCCAH
-1220 HIEMLLKAELP
+1220 YIEMLLKAELP
-1231 LVFSAFHMSGFSP
+1231 LVFSAFHVSGFTP

-1318 TDYLEYMESLEV
+1318 TDYLEYMESLELL
-1330 IYRPVLLKDMR
+1330 YRPMLLKDMR
-1341 NITVQN
+1341 NIRVQN
-1347 R
+1347 T